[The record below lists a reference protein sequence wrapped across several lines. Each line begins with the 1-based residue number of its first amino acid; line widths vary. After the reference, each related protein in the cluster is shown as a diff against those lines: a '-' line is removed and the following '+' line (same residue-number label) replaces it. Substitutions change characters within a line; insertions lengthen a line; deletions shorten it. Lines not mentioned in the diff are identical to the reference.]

1 MDKRWTLAIVTLLMV
16 LLVYSF
22 LSMVLKTD
30 KKKTVY
36 SRMYRDYSSFN
47 KNRDSEDYYYDSKVY
62 GSAGEAIRNKR
73 NLFNNVMSGSLN
85 SYNHYMKVM
94 KKNSKGNKKSPS
106 NNPQYDQMMA
116 LSQKPLPEFQLAIIN
131 FKKGEYDEAVSN
143 LNEALEKLDP
153 LEMKNRAI
161 IYSLLAECYI
171 KLKDDDGYIQN
182 KIRYV
187 RVQRKINKILKET
200 YPQSNINDNVFLTTE
215 EASTNLLRVKSSVA
229 KLPDSPMVREM
240 VKKAELDL
248 EVARKVTQ

>member
-1 MDKRWTLAIVTLLMV
+1 MDKRWTLGIVTLLMV

-30 KKKTVY
+30 RKKTVH
-36 SRMYRDYSSFN
+36 SRMYRDYSSYN
-47 KNRDSEDYYYDSKVY
+47 KKHDSEDYYYDNKVY
-62 GSAGEAIRNKR
+62 GSAGETIRNKR
-73 NLFNNVMSGSLN
+73 NLFNRVMTGSLN
-85 SYNHYMKVM
+85 SYNQFMKVM
-94 KKNSKGNKKSPS
+94 KKNSKGNLKSSS
-106 NNPQYDQMMA
+106 NNPQYDQMIA
-116 LSQKPLPEFQLAIIN
+116 LSQQPLPEFQLAIIN
-131 FKKGEYDEAVSN
+131 FKKGEYDEAVSK

-153 LEMKNRAI
+153 LELKNRAT

-187 RVQRKINKILKET
+187 RVQRKINKLMKET
-200 YPQSNINDNVFLTTE
+200 FPQSSLDDNVFLTTE

>member
-30 KKKTVY
+30 RKKTVH

-47 KNRDSEDYYYDSKVY
+47 KNRDTEDYYYDSKVY
-62 GSAGEAIRNKR
+62 GSAGEAIRIKR
-73 NLFNNVMSGSLN
+73 NLFSKVMTGSLN
-85 SYNHYMKVM
+85 SYNHYMKVIQ
-94 KKNSKGNKKSPS
+94 KNSKGNKKDSS
-106 NNPQYDQMMA
+106 NNPQYDQMVA
-116 LSQKPLPEFQLAIIN
+116 LSQQPLPEFQLALIS
-131 FKKGEYDEAVSN
+131 FKSGEYEEAVSK

-153 LEMKNRAI
+153 LELKNRAV
-161 IYSLLAECYI
+161 IYSLLSECYI

-187 RVQRKINKILKET
+187 RIQRKINKIVKDT
-200 YPQSNINDNVFLTTE
+200 FPQSNLNDNVFLTTE